1 MDQFKTHTASSG
13 GRDRGHDNWKKTD
26 LSENRCDCCK
36 KMPAAQTT
44 HQLCKDCGFVVCRD
58 CVAKG
63 EISNRGSHVA
73 HEVGDFDWVDRY
85 ALRTQRAGGSR
96 AHGQPSVAI
105 AVPGGQANTPDAS
118 PTKGPSSAP
127 KSSAKKMTQVRRFPP
142 KPVFLT
148 QKLISSPSF
157 PLLQTTLATNQ
168 NSSLALSTPTKAK
181 NSSSATTRPSKKPK
195 HSKKNKASKKKQ
207 KKGKKSYYNSGS
219 DSDFNDD
226 DMDSNAPS
234 DKEYVP
240 PAEAGGKG
248 SVPAATA
255 GAGRAAPVGLAQS
268 RPVRAAAINTYE
280 KMRNGSGNV
289 KKEEPE
295 VEEMKISEIP
305 EAKGKSAEQAIPA
318 QDHGYAQQGQ
328 VQDGGAYLH
337 APQYGEGPRHL
348 GPLQLHPSAENK
360 RVAAAPEKAP
370 AAKRQNTSKM
380 DSLTASMSSMSAG
393 TVGVSKKAATP
404 QKIKSSQKGKAPQVV
419 QASQA
424 SQSQTSGQAQSSNQA
439 QSTHTQCSNQG
450 QSSTQSQSSSQAQ
463 SSQSAQLQQHAFPP
477 LPIAPNTTLEERN
490 ASRRLVTADLGD
502 LLDAIQAKLK
512 LQIRTAGLTT
522 RQQCDIVLREIVH
535 SAWITNIVLTQTKRN
550 NGELPAF
557 AILRGFALAIMANM
571 KLGRC
576 PLTNNWIDGT
586 DHAIQA
592 VTAVVPDAMQIDV
605 VQPAFQPGLNYPI
618 NGEDVEGANTLTFM
632 SAGGHGN

>member
-26 LSENRCDCCK
+26 LSENTCDCCK
-36 KMPAAQTT
+36 KMPAALTV
-44 HQLCKDCGFVVCRD
+44 HQLCRECGFVVCRD

-85 ALRTQRAGGSR
+85 ALLTQRAAGSR
-96 AHGQPSVAI
+96 APGQPSVAI

-118 PTKGPSSAP
+118 PTKGSSSAP
-127 KSSAKKMTQVRRFPP
+127 KSSAKKMTQ
-142 KPVFLT
+142 
-148 QKLISSPSF
+148 
-157 PLLQTTLATNQ
+157 TTLTTTQ

-181 NSSSATTRPSKKPK
+181 NPSSATTRPSKKPK
-195 HSKKNKASKKKQ
+195 HSKKNKAGKKKQ
-207 KKGKKSYYNSGS
+207 KKGKKSYYNSDS
-219 DSDFNDD
+219 DSDFDE
-226 DMDSNAPS
+226 MDSSAPS

-248 SVPAATA
+248 SAPAATTD
-255 GAGRAAPVGLAQS
+255 AGRAAPVGLAQS

-280 KMRNGSGNV
+280 KMRSGSGSSNV

-305 EAKGKSAEQAIPA
+305 EAKGKLAEQAIPA

-328 VQDGGAYLH
+328 VQGGGAYLH

-348 GPLQLHPSAENK
+348 GLPQLHPGAENK
-360 RVAAAPEKAP
+360 RAAAAAEKAP

-404 QKIKSSQKGKAPQVV
+404 QKAKSSQKGKAPEVAQV
-419 QASQA
+419 SQT
-424 SQSQTSGQAQSSNQA
+424 SQSQTSGQAQSFNQA
-439 QSTHTQCSNQG
+439 QSTHTQSSNQG
-450 QSSTQSQSSSQAQ
+450 QSSGQVQSFQTVP
-463 SSQSAQLQQHAFPP
+463 LQQHAFPP
-477 LPIAPNTTLEERN
+477 QPIASNTNVEERN

-512 LQIRTAGLTT
+512 LHIRAAGLTQ
-522 RQQCDIVLREIVH
+522 RQQCDVVLREIVH
-535 SAWITNIVLTQTKRN
+535 SAWVTNIVLTQMKRN
-550 NGELPAF
+550 NGELPTIAV
-557 AILRGFALAIMANM
+557 LRGYAVAIMSNM

-576 PLTNNWIDGT
+576 PLTRNWIDGT
-586 DHAIQA
+586 DQAIQA
-592 VTAVVPDAMQIDV
+592 VTADLSSVTQIDV
-605 VQPAFQPGLNYPI
+605 VQPAFQPGLTYPI

>member
-26 LSENRCDCCK
+26 LSENTCDCCK
-36 KMPAAQTT
+36 KMPAALTV
-44 HQLCKDCGFVVCRD
+44 HQLCRECGFVVCRD

-85 ALRTQRAGGSR
+85 ALLTQRAAGSR
-96 AHGQPSVAI
+96 APGQPSVAI

-118 PTKGPSSAP
+118 PTKGSSSAP
-127 KSSAKKMTQVRRFPP
+127 KSSAKKMTQ
-142 KPVFLT
+142 
-148 QKLISSPSF
+148 
-157 PLLQTTLATNQ
+157 TTLTTTQ

-181 NSSSATTRPSKKPK
+181 NPSSATTRPSKKPK
-195 HSKKNKASKKKQ
+195 HSKKNKAGKKKQ
-207 KKGKKSYYNSGS
+207 KKGKKSYYNSDS
-219 DSDFNDD
+219 DSDFDE
-226 DMDSNAPS
+226 MDSSAPS

-248 SVPAATA
+248 SAPVATTD
-255 GAGRAAPVGLAQS
+255 AGRAAPVGLAQS

-280 KMRNGSGNV
+280 KMRSGSGSGNV

-305 EAKGKSAEQAIPA
+305 EAKGKLAEQAIPA

-328 VQDGGAYLH
+328 VQGGGAYLH

-348 GPLQLHPSAENK
+348 GLPQLHPGAENK
-360 RVAAAPEKAP
+360 RAAAAAEKAP

-404 QKIKSSQKGKAPQVV
+404 QKAKSSQKGKAPEVAQV
-419 QASQA
+419 SQT
-424 SQSQTSGQAQSSNQA
+424 SQSQTSGQAQSFNQA
-439 QSTHTQCSNQG
+439 QSTHAQSSNQG
-450 QSSTQSQSSSQAQ
+450 QSSGQVQSFQTVP
-463 SSQSAQLQQHAFPP
+463 LQ
-477 LPIAPNTTLEERN
+477 PIAPNTNLEERN

-512 LQIRTAGLTT
+512 LHIRAAGLTQ
-522 RQQCDIVLREIVH
+522 RQQCDVVLREIVH
-535 SAWITNIVLTQTKRN
+535 SAWVTNIVLTQMKRN
-550 NGELPAF
+550 NGELPTIAV
-557 AILRGFALAIMANM
+557 LRGYAVAIMSNM

-576 PLTNNWIDGT
+576 PLTRNWIDGT
-586 DHAIQA
+586 DQAIQA
-592 VTAVVPDAMQIDV
+592 VTADLSSVTQIDV
-605 VQPAFQPGLNYPI
+605 VQPAFQPGLTYPI
-618 NGEDVEGANTLTFM
+618 NGEDVEGANTLMFM